1 MQIEQEAAAFTEG
14 KRTQFNMALSDYLA
28 PLIEFLDDNLH
39 MSTELD
45 DIKYHLL
52 VVKLMCRHSAELH
65 GIK

>member
-1 MQIEQEAAAFTEG
+1 MQIEQEAVAFTEG
-14 KRTQFNMALSDYLA
+14 KRTQFNTALSEYLA

-39 MSTELD
+39 MSSELD

-52 VVKLMCRHSAELH
+52 VVKLMCRHSAETH

>member
-14 KRTQFNMALSDYLA
+14 KRTQFNTALSAYVA
-28 PLIEFLDDNLH
+28 PLVEYLDDNLH
-39 MSTELD
+39 TSKELD

-52 VVKLMCRHSAELH
+52 VVKLLSRHSSELH